1 MAALGP
7 FEDRP
12 AIAAAVSGGA
22 DSMALALLLHRWA
35 RARGGE
41 VLALTVD
48 HRLRTESSREVGQV
62 AAWLAARGIAH
73 HSLVWKRPAGG
84 PGSALQARAR
94 EERYRLLASW
104 CRRRGVL
111 HLALAHHAGDQAET
125 VLMRLARGAGLDGL
139 AGMATSLARDGVRLI
154 RPLLLIDPR
163 RLRASLAEAGQE
175 WIEDPS
181 NRNERFERIRWRRI
195 IPPGARVTIARAAAE
210 IGAERHERE
219 RRLAD
224 LLAEVHP
231 SLNGALELR
240 VEPLVAVQP
249 ELALAALGRILMA
262 VGAEPYA
269 PRRESLERLL
279 ANLRA
284 GGPARTLGGCRVA
297 VRRGRV
303 TILAEASRQSRI
315 GAAKGEHPAHAR
327 PRARPPLMPGGFTVA
342 KLDVNIM

>member
-12 AIAAAVSGGA
+12 VLAAAVSGGA
-22 DSMALALLLHRWA
+22 DSMALVLLLDRWA

-41 VLALTVD
+41 ILALSVD
-48 HRLRTESSREVGQV
+48 HRLRPESAGEARQV
-62 AAWLAARGIAH
+62 AAWLRARGIAH
-73 HSLVWKRPAGG
+73 RTLVWKRPSGAVGA
-84 PGSALQARAR
+84 ALQARAR
-94 EERYRLLASW
+94 EERYRLLAGW

-139 AGMATSLARDGVRLI
+139 AGMAASLAREGVRLI
-154 RPLLLIDPR
+154 RPLLLVDPR
-163 RLRASLAEAGQE
+163 RLRASLAAAGQD

-181 NRNERFERIRWRRI
+181 NRDERFERIRWRRI
-195 IPPGARVTIARAAAE
+195 VPPGERFTIARAAAE
-210 IGAERHERE
+210 IGAERRERE
-219 RRLAD
+219 VRLAD

-231 SLNGALELR
+231 SPDGALELR
-240 VEPLVAVQP
+240 MEPLMTAQP
-249 ELALAALGRILMA
+249 GLALAALGRILMA
-262 VGAEPYA
+262 VGGEPYS
-269 PRRESLERLL
+269 PRQESLERLL

-284 GGPARTLGGCRVA
+284 GGPASTLGGCRVA

-303 TILAEASRQSRI
+303 RILAEAGRRSRGG
-315 GAAKGEHPAHAR
+315 GAKRENLTPAHR
-327 PRARPPLMPGGFTVA
+327 RVRPPLMPGGFTVA

>member
-12 AIAAAVSGGA
+12 AVAAAVSGGA

-48 HRLRTESSREVGQV
+48 HRLRPESSGEAKQV

-73 HSLVWKRPAGG
+73 HNLVWKRPAGG
-84 PGSALQARAR
+84 TGAALQARAR

-104 CRRRGVL
+104 SHRRGVL

-181 NRNERFERIRWRRI
+181 NRDERFERIRWRRI
-195 IPPGARVTIARAAAE
+195 IPPGERVTIARAAAE

-262 VGAEPYA
+262 VGGEPYA

-284 GGPARTLGGCRVA
+284 DGPARTLGGCRVA
-297 VRRGRV
+297 VRRGLV
-303 TILAEASRQSRI
+303 TILAEAGRHP
-315 GAAKGEHPAHAR
+315 GAAKGEN
-327 PRARPPLMPGGFTVA
+327 RAPDRRRTRPPLMPGSFTVA

>member
-12 AIAAAVSGGA
+12 VVAAAVSGGA
-22 DSMALALLLHRWA
+22 DSMALVLLLDRWA

-48 HRLRTESSREVGQV
+48 HRLRPESAGEARRV

-73 HSLVWKRPAGG
+73 RTLVWKRPAGV
-84 PGSALQARAR
+84 PRSALQARAR
-94 EERYRLLASW
+94 EERYRLLAGW

-139 AGMATSLARDGVRLI
+139 AGMAASLAREGVRLI

-163 RLRASLAEAGQE
+163 RLRASLVAAGQD

-181 NRNERFERIRWRRI
+181 NRDERFERIRWRRI
-195 IPPGARVTIARAAAE
+195 IPPGERVTIARAAAE

-219 RRLAD
+219 EHLAD

-231 SLNGALELR
+231 SPDGTLELR
-240 VEPLVAVQP
+240 LEPLVTAQP
-249 ELALAALGRILMA
+249 ALALAALGRILMA
-262 VGAEPYA
+262 AGGGPYS
-269 PRRESLERLL
+269 PRHESLERVL

-284 GGPARTLGGCRVA
+284 GGPASTLGGCRVA
-297 VRRGRV
+297 LLRGRV
-303 TILAEASRQSRI
+303 TILAEAGRHSRKA
-315 GAAKGEHPAHAR
+315 AAKCENHTPAR
-327 PRARPPLMPGGFTVA
+327 RRMRPPLMPGGFTVA

>member
-1 MAALGP
+1 MAAIGP

-12 AIAAAVSGGA
+12 AVAAAVSGGA

-48 HRLRTESSREVGQV
+48 HRLRPESSGEARQV
-62 AAWLAARGIAH
+62 AVWLAARGIAH
-73 HSLVWKRPAGG
+73 HSLVWKRRAGG
-84 PGSALQARAR
+84 PSSALQARAR
-94 EERYRLLASW
+94 EERYRLLASG

-139 AGMATSLARDGVRLI
+139 AGMASSLARDGVRLI

-181 NRNERFERIRWRRI
+181 NRDERFERIRWRRI
-195 IPPGARVTIARAAAE
+195 IPPGERVMIARAAAE

-224 LLAEVHP
+224 LLAEVHRSP
-231 SLNGALELR
+231 DGAVELP
-240 VEPLVAVQP
+240 VDALATAQP

-262 VGAEPYA
+262 VGGEPYA

-297 VRRGRV
+297 ARRGRV
-303 TILAEASRQSRI
+303 TILAEAGRHSGR
-315 GAAKGEHPAHAR
+315 AAKGENHVPD
-327 PRARPPLMPGGFTVA
+327 PRRTRPPLMPGSFTVA